1 MKDYLNIDGTGQATF
16 KVSETPRI
24 DHLIRERKYDEA
36 LSEINQL
43 LKTTHTSDNLN
54 LKGTI
59 LDKMSEFDKAI
70 ATFDEALEITRS
82 DEILKNKAEAYY
94 NWAKVTF
101 FPAEDY
107 EKAITLIDSGIEAL
121 PESEDASEY
130 YFLKAEIF
138 EGMNELV
145 EAHKYYLKAYK
156 EFDKLDEFQS
166 QTDYLKSTND
176 TLINIVGCDFYNYV
190 PKIGDIISLIKDE
203 ENEHDP
209 DAVAVVIDGD
219 VKGYVANS
227 SYTLIDEVKSASV
240 IKNIIGDEQK
250 AEILFVYLGEYVI
263 AKLIK

>member
-43 LKTTHTSDNLN
+43 LKTDHTSDNLN

-70 ATFDEALEITRS
+70 AAFDEALEITRS

-121 PESEDASEY
+121 PEGEDASEY
-130 YFLKAEIF
+130 YFLKAEIY

-156 EFDKLDEFQS
+156 EFDKLDEFQK

-176 TLINIVGCDFYNYV
+176 TLINIV
-190 PKIGDIISLIKDE
+190 PKSGDILSLIKDE

-240 IKNIIGDEQK
+240 IKNMIGDEQK